1 MSGLLIDNKRKSDS
15 YKMLKVLDI
24 VAEYMDK
31 PIDDQPSELTFYRRF
46 AMLLDF
52 VFSDLDMTLDDGE
65 VVAEATK
72 MAQQQSPHDA
82 TSYFG
87 RKIDLLLRI
96 KGLKVGLA
104 SNEWKTTKTK
114 HMYIQ
119 QQSKNFRSN
128 CSILNGLFIR
138 SSGKINK
145 LVAIDF
151 IGTTG
156 YMYCLTLKV
165 NVYVANT
172 ISTLL
177 LPTDITHLESFKK
190 TVGVLFKW
198 KDFLRETVYTLK
210 ACMVDQQLSGVI
222 RSSTPDSN
230 IPATPSVFFTPKSNR
245 IKEATFAEEQEE
257 QEEQEY

>member
-1 MSGLLIDNKRKSDS
+1 
-15 YKMLKVLDI
+15 
-24 VAEYMDK
+24 
-31 PIDDQPSELTFYRRF
+31 
-46 AMLLDF
+46 
-52 VFSDLDMTLDDGE
+52 
-65 VVAEATK
+65 
-72 MAQQQSPHDA
+72 
-82 TSYFG
+82 
-87 RKIDLLLRI
+87 
-96 KGLKVGLA
+96 
-104 SNEWKTTKTK
+104 
-114 HMYIQ
+114 
-119 QQSKNFRSN
+119 
-128 CSILNGLFIR
+128 
-138 SSGKINK
+138 
-145 LVAIDF
+145 
-151 IGTTG
+151 
-156 YMYCLTLKV
+156 MYCLTLKV

>member
-1 MSGLLIDNKRKSDS
+1 
-15 YKMLKVLDI
+15 
-24 VAEYMDK
+24 MDK

-72 MAQQQSPHDA
+72 MAQQQSAHDV
-82 TSYFG
+82 TSCFG

-104 SNEWKTTKTK
+104 SNEWKSTKTK

-119 QQSKNFRSN
+119 QQGKNFRSN

-138 SSGKINK
+138 SSGKVNK

-151 IGTTG
+151 IG
-156 YMYCLTLKV
+156 
-165 NVYVANT
+165 
-172 ISTLL
+172 
-177 LPTDITHLESFKK
+177 
-190 TVGVLFKW
+190 
-198 KDFLRETVYTLK
+198 
-210 ACMVDQQLSGVI
+210 
-222 RSSTPDSN
+222 
-230 IPATPSVFFTPKSNR
+230 KS
-245 IKEATFAEEQEE
+245 
-257 QEEQEY
+257 

>member
-1 MSGLLIDNKRKSDS
+1 
-15 YKMLKVLDI
+15 
-24 VAEYMDK
+24 MDK
-31 PIDDQPSELTFYRRF
+31 PIDEQPSELTFYRRF

-82 TSYFG
+82 TSCFG

-151 IGTTG
+151 IG
-156 YMYCLTLKV
+156 
-165 NVYVANT
+165 
-172 ISTLL
+172 
-177 LPTDITHLESFKK
+177 
-190 TVGVLFKW
+190 
-198 KDFLRETVYTLK
+198 
-210 ACMVDQQLSGVI
+210 
-222 RSSTPDSN
+222 
-230 IPATPSVFFTPKSNR
+230 
-245 IKEATFAEEQEE
+245 
-257 QEEQEY
+257 